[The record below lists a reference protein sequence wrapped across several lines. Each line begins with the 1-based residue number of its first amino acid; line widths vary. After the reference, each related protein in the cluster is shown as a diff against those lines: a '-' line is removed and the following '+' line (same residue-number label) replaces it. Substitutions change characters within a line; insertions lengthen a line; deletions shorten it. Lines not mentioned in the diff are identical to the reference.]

1 MNNQRSLL
9 IAGASSDIGFE
20 LIKRLA
26 AFTEW
31 KIGLHCFKGRKRLEI
46 FLDTLKIPD
55 KNISIFECDLSTQ
68 KKSHQLV
75 DTFVEWAGDINGLI
89 QLTGDVASNSN
100 WLDLKENYWNADIAV
115 NLSAPFFLAQQ
126 AFAYMQQ
133 GNKGGHIIFTST
145 ASAKH
150 GGGQMTLAYTT
161 AKAGIECLTK
171 GLARSGAPYGI
182 LVNAIAPGFI
192 ETRFHKERLGKNA
205 VMLLERAKMVP
216 LKRAGQPK
224 DIARMVEY
232 LLLEGGN
239 FITGEVINIS
249 GGDWL

>member
-1 MNNQRSLL
+1 MNNHRKLL

-26 AFTEW
+26 AFPEW
-31 KIGLHCFKGRKRLEI
+31 KIGLHCFRGRKRLENY
-46 FLDTLKIPD
+46 LKTLSMHD
-55 KNISIFECDLSTQ
+55 KNINIFECDLSTQ
-68 KKSHQLV
+68 TNSHQLV
-75 DTFVEWAGDINGLI
+75 DNFVKWAGDINGLL
-89 QLTGDVASNSN
+89 QLTGDVATNSN
-100 WLDLKENYWNADIAV
+100 WLNLKESSWNKDIAV
-115 NLSAPFFLAQQ
+115 NLSAPFFLAQK
-126 AFAYMQQ
+126 AFSYMQQ
-133 GNKGGHIIFTST
+133 EKKGGHIIFTST

-150 GGGQMTLAYTT
+150 GGGKMTLAYTT

-192 ETRFHKERLGKNA
+192 DTRFHKDRLGKNEDT
-205 VMLLERAKMVP
+205 LLERAKMVP
-216 LKRAGQPK
+216 LKRAGKPE

-232 LLLEGGN
+232 LLLDGGN
-239 FITGEVINIS
+239 YITGEVITIS